1 MKRVIIFGGCGF
13 LGSWIAKALLKKTYH
28 ITIFDLKIQKNLL
41 HSILDKD
48 VEKIKGFVLVLKD
61 SENRLAAD
69 LSDLAHH
76 QNPTVL
82 YAFRHFSQTITLASN
97 PWNC

>member
-1 MKRVIIFGGCGF
+1 MQKKR
-13 LGSWIAKALLKKTYH
+13 
-28 ITIFDLKIQKNLL
+28 QNN
-41 HSILDKD
+41 

-69 LSDLAHH
+69 LSDLDHH

-82 YAFRHFSQTITLASN
+82 YAFRHFAQTITLA
-97 PWNC
+97 